1 MTDILQLVV
10 YGIITGSILALG
22 AIGVSLVFSILR
34 FAHFAHGDLMT
45 VGAYGAMIGVALA
58 GVSPMVAIPLAIL
71 VAVAVALAA
80 EFLLYRPLRSSHP
93 VILLISSFGVAL
105 ILRSAVQLIAGPAP
119 MVYKNGI
126 QLPIRIGDIVV
137 RPDHFWIVGGTLV
150 IIVALHLFL
159 SRTKFGKAMR
169 AMSDNMDLARI
180 SGIPAY
186 RMILITWVIAAALAA
201 VAGVFLGMDTRLHP
215 VMGWRLLLPVFA
227 AAILGGIG
235 RPYGAIA
242 GGFIIGISMELA
254 TMFMDPSYKHAVA
267 FALLVLM
274 LIVRPTGIFK
284 GTSL

>member
-1 MTDILQLVV
+1 MEVLQLVV
-10 YGIITGSILALG
+10 YGIVTGSIVALG

-34 FAHFAHGDLMT
+34 FAHFAHGDVMT
-45 VGAYGAMIGVALA
+45 VGAYGALVGVTLIGVT
-58 GVSPMVAIPLAIL
+58 PMVAIPVAIL
-71 VAVAVALAA
+71 FAVVAVLGA
-80 EFLLYRPLRSSHP
+80 EFCLYRPLRSSHP
-93 VILLISSFGVAL
+93 VILLISSFGYAL
-105 ILRSAVQLIAGPAP
+105 ILRSAIQLVAGPAP
-119 MVYKNGI
+119 QVFKSGI
-126 QLPIRIGDIVV
+126 QIPYRFGEIVI
-137 RPDHFWIVGGTLV
+137 RPDHFWIVGGTIL

-159 SRTKFGKAMR
+159 SRSKFGKAMR

-242 GGFIIGISMELA
+242 GGFIIGISMELS
-254 TMFMDPSYKHAVA
+254 TMVIDPGYKHAVA

-274 LIVRPTGIFK
+274 LIIRPTGLFR